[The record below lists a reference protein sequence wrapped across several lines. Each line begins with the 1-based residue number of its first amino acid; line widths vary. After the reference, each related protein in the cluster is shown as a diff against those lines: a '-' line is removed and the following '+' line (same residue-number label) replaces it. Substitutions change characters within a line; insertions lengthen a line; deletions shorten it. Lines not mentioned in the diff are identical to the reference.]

1 MTNQLPRQLDET
13 VSLGIG
19 GRLRVLWD
27 QIHAALQDMSYA
39 SRRIVEL
46 QAPWIVDDQSR

>member
-1 MTNQLPRQLDET
+1 MITQLSRQLDET

-27 QIHAALQDMSYA
+27 QIHAAVRDMNYA
-39 SRRIVEL
+39 TRRVVEL
-46 QAPWIVDDQSR
+46 QAPWIVDNQSR